1 MHKTDIKTH
10 SSNLNLNIGEF
21 FDLVKTKNQDKIKEY
36 FSNPDYKV
44 WQIKDQNGC
53 TILHKSAFNADLEIT
68 ELIIKETKSR
78 LGMGKINSLTKFINE
93 KTIEG
98 LTALHYAANKGSI
111 PIFKLLK
118 ENGANVDEVTT
129 LGKNVLHMAAEGNQ
143 PSMIIYLIK
152 EEHLSPTSYDEN
164 GSSPLHWA
172 CYFGSEEAVNFL
184 LYLDADINQKDKEN
198 ITPLHL
204 AANEGRENIVI
215 KLLQKN
221 ADRYIP
227 NNKGELPIDIAQKK
241 NYIRIEQ
248 ILAEDNI
255 NPLFSIQMPM
265 YYIKPKDTYKKLI
278 ILMIV
283 LPECIIFLFVL
294 PYLQHFF
301 QNVINLIVFLLS
313 LLSYIVF
320 AGKDPGYRKDIELE
334 KEAGDKY
341 PLILKIKDGIDV
353 RNYCPK
359 CYIRKANN
367 LTHCF
372 ECDKCVEEFSH
383 HCFWINKCVAK
394 KNLAFYF
401 FFVFFSL
408 LYTNHSLYVCL
419 ELLLDNVNLPYDR
432 KYLDIRIF
440 DNERGFRVLGASSVG
455 VFCLLVGL
463 PLWFLFLIEIF
474 KKFGCL
480 KKNNNIIESQLQ
492 EIILRTSTR
501 NPEKLIAESNMVEMK
516 EKGEFMLD
524 DDEKEGLLDI
534 IDEDIGNDVNAI
546 NDYKNSFGS
555 NPLED
560 IDDKNNILEDD
571 DEKKVN
577 ISLQLIESG
586 EIDKKDEN
594 KEKQE
599 DNNNKEQKHE
609 DNNNNIEEENN

>member
-334 KEAGDKY
+334 REAGDKY

-609 DNNNNIEEENN
+609 DNN